1 MKERPILFST
11 PMVQAILAG
20 KKTQTRRT
28 KGFEKVND
36 RPDDW
41 AKPAFDPS
49 TKQWVFTTEHRIPDQ
64 VRIKYPFG
72 EVGDV
77 IWVRESFANVN
88 SKFDKME
95 PLFIYKADGIS
106 ENFTGKVKWK
116 PSIHM
121 PKSACRLKL
130 EITGRRIER
139 LQDIKLNDLEAEGI
153 VPDECCSVTEAEKLF
168 KTLWQTINGTESWDS
183 NPFVWV
189 IEFKRADK

>member
-28 KGFEKVND
+28 KGLDNVNEL
-36 RPDDW
+36 PDAV
-41 AKPAFDPS
+41 AKPAYDPS
-49 TKQWVFTTEHRIPDQ
+49 TNEWVFTVEYGHPRQFRAKCP
-64 VRIKYPFG
+64 YG

-77 IWVRESFANVN
+77 LWVRESFANVN

-121 PKSACRLKL
+121 PYAACRLKL
-130 EITGRRIER
+130 EITGIRVEW
-139 LQDIKLNDLEAEGI
+139 LHDIKLNDLEAEGF
-153 VPDECCSVTEAEKLF
+153 VPDEGYSTDEAVEFFDKL
-168 KTLWQTINGTESWDS
+168 WSSINGPESWTA